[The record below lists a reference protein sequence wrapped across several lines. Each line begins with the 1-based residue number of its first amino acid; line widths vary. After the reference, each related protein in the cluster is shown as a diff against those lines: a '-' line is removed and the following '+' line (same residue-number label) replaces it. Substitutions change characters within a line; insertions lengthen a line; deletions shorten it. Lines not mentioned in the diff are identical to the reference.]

1 MLADSKRILNK
12 HLGGGI
18 MSVGV
23 CIINRNGIALAA
35 DSAGTYTGNK
45 MFYNSMNKVFS
56 LSRKYVYGA
65 ITYGAT
71 TIYNVSIDQVL
82 KEFRTY
88 LDSREHISDFFEI
101 LPLFE
106 AFINQNSSY
115 YKFDLAEANHCNGLI
130 KDLVVDW
137 GNKIKTVATEVDA
150 ENKISEILNQ
160 LETVMRG
167 SLKIDN
173 YDVSAYIKTTYNDYF
188 NMLIGMIVPELNN
201 FPTQKE
207 CFWDYICNYF
217 NLSLTNETNNY
228 MGLFFAGYGH
238 CDAFPKFTHIELY
251 RVVGGKIKYRL
262 VENYEESNN
271 HAQIVPLAQPD
282 VILTF
287 CKGISNRFINYI
299 PQKVE
304 SIINSKID
312 ALPDTFTID
321 QKNALKTSLSSSKAE
336 IASAIN
342 TTIQNDNVKPILDSV
357 QLIPLPEMGFLAES
371 LVNITSLKRTFA
383 IDGNQQT
390 VGGPTDVAVMSKGD
404 GFVWIK
410 RKHYFDK
417 QMNPDYIMKIHE
429 SQ

>member
-1 MLADSKRILNK
+1 
-12 HLGGGI
+12 

-65 ITYGAT
+65 ITYGT
-71 TIYNVSIDQVL
+71 TAIYNVSIDQVL

-88 LDSREHISDFFEI
+88 LDSHDQISDFFEI

-106 AFINQNSSY
+106 AFINQNNSY
-115 YKFDLAEANHCNGLI
+115 YKFDLAEADHCNGLI
-130 KDLVVDW
+130 KELVVDW
-137 GNKIKTVATEVDA
+137 GNKIKAVASLDDA
-150 ENKISEILNQ
+150 QSQIDVILNE
-160 LETVMRG
+160 LAVKMRNAI
-167 SLKIDN
+167 KIDN
-173 YDVSAYIKTTYNDYF
+173 YDVSLYIKNKYSSYF
-188 NMLIGMIVPELNN
+188 NTLIGIVVPELNK
-201 FPTQKE
+201 FPTQKDA
-207 CFWDYICNYF
+207 FGDYVSNYF
-217 NLSLTNETNNY
+217 NLSLTSETNNA
-228 MGLFFAGYGH
+228 MGLFFAGYGLN
-238 CDAFPKFTHIELY
+238 DAFPKFMHIELY
-251 RVVGGKIKYRL
+251 RTVGGKIKYKLIER
-262 VENYEESNN
+262 YEESNN
-271 HAQIVPLAQPD
+271 HAQIVPLAQRD

-287 CKGISNRFINYI
+287 CKGISNTFINYI

-312 ALPDTFTID
+312 SLPNTFTDD
-321 QKNALKTSLSSSKAE
+321 QKNELKAILSSSKTE
-336 IASAIN
+336 ISSAIEYS
-342 TTIQNDNVKPILDSV
+342 IQKDNVKPILDSV
-357 QLIPLPEMGFLAES
+357 QLIPLPEMAFFAES

-383 IDGNQQT
+383 IDGKQQT

>member
-1 MLADSKRILNK
+1 
-12 HLGGGI
+12 

-228 MGLFFAGYGH
+228 MGLFFAVYGH

>member
-1 MLADSKRILNK
+1 
-12 HLGGGI
+12 

-101 LPLFE
+101 PPLFE

-238 CDAFPKFTHIELY
+238 CDAFPKFTH
-251 RVVGGKIKYRL
+251 
-262 VENYEESNN
+262 
-271 HAQIVPLAQPD
+271 
-282 VILTF
+282 
-287 CKGISNRFINYI
+287 
-299 PQKVE
+299 
-304 SIINSKID
+304 
-312 ALPDTFTID
+312 
-321 QKNALKTSLSSSKAE
+321 
-336 IASAIN
+336 
-342 TTIQNDNVKPILDSV
+342 
-357 QLIPLPEMGFLAES
+357 
-371 LVNITSLKRTFA
+371 
-383 IDGNQQT
+383 
-390 VGGPTDVAVMSKGD
+390 
-404 GFVWIK
+404 
-410 RKHYFDK
+410 
-417 QMNPDYIMKIHE
+417 
-429 SQ
+429 

>member
-1 MLADSKRILNK
+1 
-12 HLGGGI
+12 

-371 LVNITSLKRTFA
+371 LINITSLKRTFA

>member
-1 MLADSKRILNK
+1 
-12 HLGGGI
+12 

-238 CDAFPKFTHIELY
+238 CDA
-251 RVVGGKIKYRL
+251 
-262 VENYEESNN
+262 
-271 HAQIVPLAQPD
+271 
-282 VILTF
+282 
-287 CKGISNRFINYI
+287 
-299 PQKVE
+299 
-304 SIINSKID
+304 
-312 ALPDTFTID
+312 LPDTFTID

>member
-1 MLADSKRILNK
+1 
-12 HLGGGI
+12 

-228 MGLFFAGYGH
+228 MGLFFAGYDH

>member
-1 MLADSKRILNK
+1 
-12 HLGGGI
+12 

-88 LDSREHISDFFEI
+88 LDSQDQVSDFFDI

-106 AFINQNSSY
+106 SFINQHISY
-115 YKFDLAEANHCNGLI
+115 YKFDSAETNHCNGLI
-130 KDLVVDW
+130 KDLVVQW
-137 GNKIKTVATEVDA
+137 GNKIKAVASEENA
-150 ENKISEILNQ
+150 ETKIEAVLNE
-160 LETVMRG
+160 LATVMNN
-167 SLKIDN
+167 SIKIDN
-173 YDVSAYIKTTYNDYF
+173 YDVSSHINTTYNGYF
-188 NMLIGMIVPELNN
+188 NTLIGIVVPELNN
-201 FPTQKE
+201 YPAQRD
-207 CFWDYICNYF
+207 CFWNYICNYF
-217 NLSLTNETNNY
+217 NLSLTSETNNL
-228 MGLFFAGYGH
+228 MGLFFAGYGQS
-238 CDAFPKFTHIELY
+238 DAFPKFTHIELY
-251 RVVGGKIKYRL
+251 RIVGGKIKYRL
-262 VENYEESNN
+262 VERYEESNN

-304 SIINSKID
+304 SIINSKVD
-312 ALPDTFTID
+312 TLPDTFTDD
-321 QKNALKTSLSSSKAE
+321 QKSALKAILGSSKNE
-336 IASAIN
+336 IASAISA
-342 TTIQNDNVKPILDSV
+342 TIQNDNVKPILDSV
-357 QLIPLPEMGFLAES
+357 QLIPLPEMAFLAES

-410 RKHYFDK
+410 RKHYFDN
-417 QMNPDYIMKIHE
+417 QINPNYLMKLHE
-429 SQ
+429 SL

>member
-1 MLADSKRILNK
+1 
-12 HLGGGI
+12 

-65 ITYGAT
+65 ITCGAT

>member
-1 MLADSKRILNK
+1 
-12 HLGGGI
+12 

-173 YDVSAYIKTTYNDYF
+173 YDVSAYIKPTYNDYF
-188 NMLIGMIVPELNN
+188 NMLIRMIVPELNN

>member
-1 MLADSKRILNK
+1 
-12 HLGGGI
+12 

-45 MFYNSMNKVFS
+45 IFYNSMNKVFS

>member
-1 MLADSKRILNK
+1 
-12 HLGGGI
+12 

-262 VENYEESNN
+262 VENYEESSN

>member
-1 MLADSKRILNK
+1 
-12 HLGGGI
+12 

-201 FPTQKE
+201 LPTQKE

-357 QLIPLPEMGFLAES
+357 QLIPSPEMGFLAES

>member
-1 MLADSKRILNK
+1 
-12 HLGGGI
+12 

-312 ALPDTFTID
+312 AWPDTFTID
-321 QKNALKTSLSSSKAE
+321 QKTALKTSLSSSKAE

>member
-1 MLADSKRILNK
+1 M
-12 HLGGGI
+12 
-18 MSVGV
+18 
-23 CIINRNGIALAA
+23 
-35 DSAGTYTGNK
+35 
-45 MFYNSMNKVFS
+45 
-56 LSRKYVYGA
+56 
-65 ITYGAT
+65 
-71 TIYNVSIDQVL
+71 
-82 KEFRTY
+82 
-88 LDSREHISDFFEI
+88 
-101 LPLFE
+101 
-106 AFINQNSSY
+106 
-115 YKFDLAEANHCNGLI
+115 
-130 KDLVVDW
+130 
-137 GNKIKTVATEVDA
+137 
-150 ENKISEILNQ
+150 
-160 LETVMRG
+160 
-167 SLKIDN
+167 
-173 YDVSAYIKTTYNDYF
+173 
-188 NMLIGMIVPELNN
+188 
-201 FPTQKE
+201 
-207 CFWDYICNYF
+207 FWDYICNYF

>member
-1 MLADSKRILNK
+1 
-12 HLGGGI
+12 

-130 KDLVVDW
+130 KYLVVDW

>member
-1 MLADSKRILNK
+1 
-12 HLGGGI
+12 

-390 VGGPTDVAVMSKGD
+390 VGGPTDVAVMSKVD

>member
-1 MLADSKRILNK
+1 MR
-12 HLGGGI
+12 
-18 MSVGV
+18 VGV

>member
-1 MLADSKRILNK
+1 
-12 HLGGGI
+12 

-312 ALPDTFTID
+312 ALPDTFNID

>member
-1 MLADSKRILNK
+1 
-12 HLGGGI
+12 

-390 VGGPTDVAVMSKGD
+390 D
-404 GFVWIK
+404 GV
-410 RKHYFDK
+410 
-417 QMNPDYIMKIHE
+417 
-429 SQ
+429 

>member
-1 MLADSKRILNK
+1 
-12 HLGGGI
+12 

-383 IDGNQQT
+383 IDGNLQT

>member
-1 MLADSKRILNK
+1 
-12 HLGGGI
+12 

-56 LSRKYVYGA
+56 LSRKYIYGA

-71 TIYNVSIDQVL
+71 AIYNVSIDQVL

-88 LDSREHISDFFEI
+88 LDSYDHISDFFEI

-106 AFINQNSSY
+106 SFINQNNSY
-115 YKFDLAEANHCNGLI
+115 YKFDLAEANHCNELI
-130 KDLVVDW
+130 KELVVDW
-137 GNKIKTVATEVDA
+137 GNKIKAVVLEENA
-150 ENKISEILNQ
+150 ETKIEAILNE
-160 LETVMRG
+160 LATTMNN
-167 SLKIDN
+167 SIKIDN
-173 YDVSAYIKTTYNDYF
+173 YDVSSHINTTYSGYF
-188 NMLIGMIVPELNN
+188 NTLIGIVVPELNN
-201 FPTQKE
+201 YPAQRD
-207 CFWDYICNYF
+207 CFWNYICNYF
-217 NLSLTNETNNY
+217 NLSLTSETNNL
-228 MGLFFAGYGH
+228 MGLFFAGYGQS
-238 CDAFPKFTHIELY
+238 DAFPKFTHIELY

-262 VENYEESNN
+262 VECYEESNN

-304 SIINSKID
+304 SIINSKVD
-312 ALPDTFTID
+312 TLPDTFTDD
-321 QKNALKTSLSSSKAE
+321 QKSALKAILGSSKNE
-336 IASAIN
+336 IASAISA
-342 TTIQNDNVKPILDSV
+342 TIQNDNVKPILDSV
-357 QLIPLPEMGFLAES
+357 QLIPLPEMAFLAES

-417 QMNPDYIMKIHE
+417 QMNPNYIMKLHE